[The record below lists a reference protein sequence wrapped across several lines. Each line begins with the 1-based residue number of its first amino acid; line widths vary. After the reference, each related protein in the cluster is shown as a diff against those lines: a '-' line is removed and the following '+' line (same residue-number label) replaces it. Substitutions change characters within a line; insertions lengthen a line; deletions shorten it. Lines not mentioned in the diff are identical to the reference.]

1 MMKKNENDYD
11 WDEVLSAAS
20 RLQGQIREA
29 VLVGGTASALFAEH
43 RTSYDAD
50 HVLPHLRE
58 HFDQILTDLESV
70 AGWQTARVKRPVLIL
85 GSLDGV
91 ETGIRQLIREK
102 PLETTEI
109 YAKGQKI
116 RVPTEEEVLRIK
128 GALVLKR
135 NATRDY
141 LDFAALSQHLGQ
153 EKTVNALRR
162 FDDFYP
168 QKNGASPLQ
177 QVYIQ
182 LANPKP
188 FDLEDV
194 NLSTY
199 KNLNSHWQ
207 NWENVKEQCQNTASV
222 IINSFPS
229 LQKERSE
236 ELQRE
241 QSFLI
246 ESAPDQEYSKAL
258 KEYVQAKALQVERIE
273 EKLTQVVT
281 QQQMALKRKGT
292 ERPGAVTSLWKGTQ
306 WKKEQKQL
314 QNRLQVLQRRL
325 SWVKKIRHDM
335 GGKRLEEMALKK
347 LRKKE
352 PELTSRRD
360 AFVKAQTEQMV
371 TQHMAARKQQQ
382 EKARSQS
389 LGRTRTMD
397 E

>member
-162 FDDFYP
+162 FDEYYP

-229 LQKERSE
+229 L
-236 ELQRE
+236 
-241 QSFLI
+241 
-246 ESAPDQEYSKAL
+246 
-258 KEYVQAKALQVERIE
+258 
-273 EKLTQVVT
+273 
-281 QQQMALKRKGT
+281 
-292 ERPGAVTSLWKGTQ
+292 
-306 WKKEQKQL
+306 
-314 QNRLQVLQRRL
+314 
-325 SWVKKIRHDM
+325 
-335 GGKRLEEMALKK
+335 
-347 LRKKE
+347 
-352 PELTSRRD
+352 
-360 AFVKAQTEQMV
+360 
-371 TQHMAARKQQQ
+371 
-382 EKARSQS
+382 
-389 LGRTRTMD
+389 
-397 E
+397 